1 MQSNEKTAK
10 GFELGEKIR
19 NAAEMKFL
27 LNLSDSKIAEVF
39 NVSAF
44 TVADWKQR
52 PEWKEAITLIANRQ
66 LAETYNELVAM
77 APYARQVI
85 QELLQDA
92 PPAIRLKAAQSIC
105 DMLVRPGK

>member
-1 MQSNEKTAK
+1 MQNSEKTTK
-10 GFELGEKIR
+10 GFELAEKIR

-27 LNLSDSKIAEVF
+27 LNLSDAKIAEAF

-44 TVADWKQR
+44 TVADWKKR
-52 PEWKEAITLIANRQ
+52 PEWKGAIMAIADKQ
-66 LAETYNELVAM
+66 MAETYSELVAM

-92 PPAIRLKAAQSIC
+92 PPAIRLRAAQGIC
-105 DMLVRPGK
+105 DLLVRPGK